1 MTATRSCVILGR
13 SLVDDNGSA
22 RRVTLDPMQGKID
35 SRADLEA
42 MLGGL
47 APVDRRLDDALA
59 LALGRH
65 RPRP

>member
-1 MTATRSCVILGR
+1 
-13 SLVDDNGSA
+13 
-22 RRVTLDPMQGKID
+22 MQGKID